1 MDEEIEVGRIE
12 EEKFPFDLLVNLL
25 ICICLKEIM
34 GRGEFL
40 IYFVIT
46 FLYYDIVYIRG
57 GKVSEVNLR
66 YSFRYRF
73 DIGSCEGLIK
83 YAGG

>member
-1 MDEEIEVGRIE
+1 
-12 EEKFPFDLLVNLL
+12 
-25 ICICLKEIM
+25 M